1 MTRTRAGLE
10 AACARGRHGGR
21 PRKLSPAQIRA
32 AAAMLSDSQNDIDDI
47 CEGFRVSRSTLYR
60 RVNELK
66 EKDVDA

>member
-1 MTRTRAGLE
+1 MTRTRAG
-10 AACARGRHGGR
+10 
-21 PRKLSPAQIRA
+21 
-32 AAAMLSDSQNDIDDI
+32 IDDI